1 MKRYLS
7 ILIVML
13 LLAGAATAQ
22 VSKNFNI
29 YAGGGITF
37 PTTLSGLNENWKD
50 GYHVMGGLG
59 FNILPNIQALA
70 KVEFHQ
76 LGLDWEELNYADVSG
91 NAFQSLLLGIEG
103 RAGIGF
109 PAVQLRPYV
118 VAGFGIAKIT
128 YSDIEVPSGV
138 SIPSLPTPGDFFDS
152 KSEFYYNLGMGVEY
166 KMIPMLNVFLQIQS
180 VRISTEGRTS
190 SLFPITV
197 GVKL

>member
-1 MKRYLS
+1 MKRYALV
-7 ILIVML
+7 LIVIL

-50 GYHVMGGLG
+50 GYHVMGAIG
-59 FNILPNIQALA
+59 FNVLPNIQALA

-76 LGLDWEELNYADVSG
+76 LGLDWEELNYTDVSG

-103 RAGIGF
+103 RAGIGM
-109 PAVQLRPYV
+109 PAVQLRPYII
-118 VAGFGIAKIT
+118 AGFGIAKIS
-128 YSDIEVPSGV
+128 YSDIEVPQGV
-138 SIPSLPTPGDFFDS
+138 SVPSLPTAGDFFDS
-152 KSEFYYNLGMGVEY
+152 KTEFYYNLGMGVDY
-166 KMIPMLNVFLQIQS
+166 KIMPMLNVFLQFQS
-180 VRISTEGRTS
+180 VRISTEDRTS

>member
-1 MKRYLS
+1 MKRYALILVI
-7 ILIVML
+7 ILI
-13 LLAGAATAQ
+13 LAAAASAQ
-22 VSKNFNI
+22 VSKNFNL
-29 YAGGGITF
+29 YAGGGITL

-103 RAGIGF
+103 RAGLGI
-109 PAVQLRPYV
+109 PALQLRPYII
-118 VAGFGIAKIT
+118 AGLGIAKIT
-128 YSDIEVPSGV
+128 YSDIEVPAGV

-152 KSEFYYNLGMGVEY
+152 KSEFYYNLGMGVDY
-166 KMIPMLNVFLQIQS
+166 KMMSILNVFLQLQT
-180 VRISTEGRTS
+180 VRISTEGKTS
-190 SLFPITV
+190 NLFPITV